1 MDIFKELKYDEKG
14 LIPAIVQD
22 FESKKVLMLA
32 YMNEESLK
40 KTIDTK
46 ITWFYSRSRK
56 QLWNKGETSGN
67 IQDVMSISYDCDKD
81 TLLILVNQKGK
92 VACHTGEYSCFHN
105 KLLEREDIEDNITNN
120 FINRLYSIVED
131 RKNNPVEDSYTSYL
145 FEKGLDIILKK
156 IGEES
161 SEVIIGA
168 KNQSNE
174 ETIYEISDLVYHTIV
189 LMVNMGITLEDI
201 KYELYK
207 RHS

>member
-40 KTIDTK
+40 KTVDTK
-46 ITWFYSRSRK
+46 TTWFYSRSRK

-67 IQDVMSISYDCDKD
+67 IQEVISINYDCDKD
-81 TLLILVNQKGK
+81 ALLVLVNQKGQG
-92 VACHTGEYSCFHN
+92 ACHTGKYSCFYN
-105 KLLEREDIEDNITNN
+105 NLFGREDIENNNINN
-120 FINRLYSIVED
+120 FIEKLYSIVED
-131 RKNNPVEDSYTSYL
+131 RKNNPVKDSYTSYL
-145 FEKGLDIILKK
+145 FEKGLDKILKK

-168 KNQSNE
+168 KNLNNE
-174 ETIYEISDLVYHTIV
+174 EIIYEISDLVYHTVV
-189 LMVNMGITLEDI
+189 LMVEMGITLEDI

>member
-1 MDIFKELKYDEKG
+1 M
-14 LIPAIVQD
+14 
-22 FESKKVLMLA
+22 
-32 YMNEESLK
+32 
-40 KTIDTK
+40 
-46 ITWFYSRSRK
+46 
-56 QLWNKGETSGN
+56 
-67 IQDVMSISYDCDKD
+67 
-81 TLLILVNQKGK
+81 
-92 VACHTGEYSCFHN
+92 ACHTGEYSCFHN